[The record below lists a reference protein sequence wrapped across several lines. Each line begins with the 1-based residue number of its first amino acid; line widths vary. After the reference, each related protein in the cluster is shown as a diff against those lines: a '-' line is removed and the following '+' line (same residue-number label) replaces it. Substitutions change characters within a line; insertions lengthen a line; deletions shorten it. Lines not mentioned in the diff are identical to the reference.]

1 VKIAVINIGTI
12 VSGDWRKPL
21 IDGDAISIVDGK
33 FSSVGKVTSEEIEA
47 CDLLIDAN
55 GTTACPGL
63 IDSHVHN
70 SFGDYTPKQQAVGFL
85 QSYLHGGTTTCISA
99 SEVHVAGRPKDREGV
114 KALAVAAYKC
124 FENCRPGGMRVH
136 GGSVILEPTLQPE
149 DFAELREKGLWHAK
163 VGFGSVRTPFD
174 YVPLV
179 QAAHAA
185 GFIVN
190 AHTGGASI
198 SVANSIHGEHL
209 LAIKPDVAFHVNGGP
224 IAMPDEDFERVIKQS
239 EIALQI
245 CQAGNIRTA
254 LLCLNLAIQHDAF
267 DRVLIATDTP
277 TGTGMM
283 PLGMI
288 KSVAEMATLSDYPAE
303 WMIAAA
309 TGNAARVYRLD
320 TGLLQ
325 TGKIADLLLVDAPLG
340 GSQKDCLAAIK
351 HGDVWSQV
359 ACITEGIPRF
369 IGRSRNTPPP
379 LRAPKVVRSRIVQ
392 DFRVSQQ
399 FQ

>member
-1 VKIAVINIGTI
+1 MKIVITNIGTI
-12 VSGDWRKPL
+12 VSGDWRNPL
-21 IDGDAISIVDGK
+21 IDGDSIAIADGR
-33 FSSVGKVTSEEIEA
+33 FTSVGSVSAEEIEA

-55 GTTACPGL
+55 GATACPGL

-124 FENCRPGGMRVH
+124 FENYRPGGMRVH

-149 DFAELREKGLWHAK
+149 DFAELRKEGLWLAK
-163 VGFGSVRTPFD
+163 AGFGSVNTPYD

-179 QAAHAA
+179 RAAREA

-190 AHTGGASI
+190 VHTGGASI
-198 SVANSIHGEHL
+198 SLANSIHGEHL
-209 LAIKPDVAFHVNGGP
+209 LAMKPDVAFHVNGGP
-224 IAMPDEDFERVIKQS
+224 IAMPDEDFKRVIEES
-239 EIALQI
+239 SIALQI
-245 CQAGNIRTA
+245 CQAGNIRTS
-254 LLCLNLAIQHDAF
+254 LLCVNLAVEHNAF

-288 KSVAEMATLSDYPAE
+288 KTVTEMATLTDYPAE

-309 TGNAARVYRLD
+309 TGNNAQVYRLE
-320 TGLLQ
+320 TGFLKP
-325 TGKIADLLLVDAPLG
+325 GKIADLLLVDAPMG
-340 GSQKDCLAAIK
+340 GTQKNCLAAIK
-351 HGDVWSQV
+351 HGDVWSL
-359 ACITEGIPRF
+359 AGCITEGVPRF

-379 LRAPKVVRSRIVQ
+379 LRTPKVVRSRVVQ
-392 DFRVSQQ
+392 DFSTAQQ
-399 FQ
+399 FS

>member
-1 VKIAVINIGTI
+1 VKIAIINIGTI
-12 VSGDWRKPL
+12 VSGDWRNPL
-21 IDGDAISIVDGK
+21 VDGDTILIVGGK
-33 FSSVGKVTSEEIEA
+33 FSAVGRVDPGEIED

-99 SEVHVAGRPKDREGV
+99 SEVHVAGRPKDRDGV
-114 KALAVAAYKC
+114 KALAIAAYKC
-124 FENCRPGGMRVH
+124 FENYRPGGMRVH
-136 GGSVILEPTLQPE
+136 GGSVILEPTRQPE
-149 DFAELREKGLWHAK
+149 DFVELRKKGLWLAK

-179 QAAHAA
+179 QAAQSE

-198 SVANSIHGEHL
+198 SIANSIHGEHL
-209 LAIKPDVAFHVNGGP
+209 LAMKPDVAFHVNGGP
-224 IAMPDEDFERVIKQS
+224 IAMPDKDFEIVVKQS

-254 LLCLNLAIQHDAF
+254 LLCLNLAIENNAF

-288 KSVAEMATLSDYPAE
+288 KSITEMATLSDYPAE
-303 WMIAAA
+303 WMVAAA
-309 TGNAARVYRLD
+309 TGSAARVYRLD
-320 TGLLQ
+320 TGFLQ
-325 TGKIADLLLVDAPLG
+325 PGKIADLLLVDAPLG
-340 GSQKDCLAAIK
+340 GSQKNCLSAIK

-359 ACITEGIPRF
+359 ACITEGVPRF

-379 LRAPKVVRSRIVQ
+379 LRTPKVVRSRLVQ
-392 DFRVSQQ
+392 DFTTSQQ
-399 FQ
+399 FH

>member
-1 VKIAVINIGTI
+1 MKIAIKNIGTI
-12 VSGDWRKPL
+12 VSGDWRAPL
-21 IDGDAISIVDGK
+21 IDGDSIFIADGK
-33 FSSVGKVTSEEIEA
+33 FRTVGKVTAEEIES

-99 SEVHVAGRPKDREGV
+99 SEIHVAGRPSDREGV
-114 KALAVAAYKC
+114 KALALAAYKC
-124 FENCRPGGMRVH
+124 FENYRPGGMRVH
-136 GGSVILEPTLQPE
+136 GGSLILEPTLKAE
-149 DFAELREKGLWHAK
+149 DFQELRKEGVWLAK

-174 YVPLV
+174 YEPLV
-179 QAAHAA
+179 RAAHEA
-185 GFIVN
+185 GFTVN

-198 SVANSIHGEHL
+198 SLANSIYAEHL

-224 IAMPDEDFERVIKQS
+224 IAMPDEDFERLIVESQ
-239 EIALQI
+239 IALQI

-254 LLCLNLAIQHDAF
+254 VKCVNLAVDHDAF

-288 KSVAEMATLSDYPAE
+288 KSITEMATLTDYPAE

-309 TGNAARVYRLD
+309 TGSAALTYKLE
-320 TGLLQ
+320 TGFLRPE
-325 TGKIADLLLVDAPLG
+325 KIADLLLVDAPMG
-340 GSQKDCLAAIK
+340 GSKKTCLEAIK
-351 HGDVWSQV
+351 HGDVWSLV
-359 ACITEGIPRF
+359 ASITEGIPRF

-379 LRAPKVVRSRIVQ
+379 MRTPKVVRSTVVQ
-392 DFRVSQQ
+392 DFSTAQQ
-399 FQ
+399 FS

>member
-1 VKIAVINIGTI
+1 MKIVITNIGTI
-12 VSGDWRKPL
+12 VSGDWRNPL
-21 IDGDAISIVDGK
+21 IDGDSIAIADGR
-33 FSSVGKVTSEEIEA
+33 FTSVGSVSAEEIEA

-55 GTTACPGL
+55 GATACPGL

-124 FENCRPGGMRVH
+124 FENYRPGGMRVH

-149 DFAELREKGLWHAK
+149 DFAELRKEGLWLAK
-163 VGFGSVRTPFD
+163 AGFGSVNTPYD

-179 QAAHAA
+179 RAAREA

-190 AHTGGASI
+190 VHTGGASI
-198 SVANSIHGEHL
+198 SLGNSIHGEHL
-209 LAIKPDVAFHVNGGP
+209 LAMKPDVAFHVNGGP
-224 IAMPDEDFERVIKQS
+224 IAMPDEDFKRVIEES
-239 EIALQI
+239 SIALQI
-245 CQAGNIRTA
+245 CQAGNIRTS
-254 LLCLNLAIQHDAF
+254 LLCVNLAVEHNAF

-288 KSVAEMATLSDYPAE
+288 KTVTEMATLTDYPAE

-309 TGNAARVYRLD
+309 TGNNAQVYRLE
-320 TGLLQ
+320 TGFLKP
-325 TGKIADLLLVDAPLG
+325 GKIADLLLVDAPMG
-340 GSQKDCLAAIK
+340 GTQKNCLAAIK
-351 HGDVWSQV
+351 HGDVWSL
-359 ACITEGIPRF
+359 AGCITEGVPRF

-379 LRAPKVVRSRIVQ
+379 LRTPKVVRSRVVQ
-392 DFRVSQQ
+392 DFSTAQQ
-399 FQ
+399 FS

>member
-1 VKIAVINIGTI
+1 VKIVITNIGTI
-12 VSGDWRKPL
+12 VSGDWRNPL
-21 IDGDAISIVDGK
+21 IDGDSIAIADGR
-33 FSSVGKVTSEEIEA
+33 FTSVGSVSAEEIEA

-55 GTTACPGL
+55 GATACPGL

-124 FENCRPGGMRVH
+124 FENYRPGGMRVH

-149 DFAELREKGLWHAK
+149 DFAELRKEGLWLAK
-163 VGFGSVRTPFD
+163 AGFGSVNTPYD

-179 QAAHAA
+179 RAAREA

-190 AHTGGASI
+190 VHTGGASI
-198 SVANSIHGEHL
+198 SLGNSIHGEHL
-209 LAIKPDVAFHVNGGP
+209 LAMKPDVAFHVNGGP
-224 IAMPDEDFERVIKQS
+224 IAMPDEDFKRVIEES
-239 EIALQI
+239 SIALQI
-245 CQAGNIRTA
+245 CQAGNIRTS
-254 LLCLNLAIQHDAF
+254 LLCVNLAVEHNAF

-288 KSVAEMATLSDYPAE
+288 KTVTEMATLTDYPAE

-309 TGNAARVYRLD
+309 TGNNAQVYRLE
-320 TGLLQ
+320 TGFLKP
-325 TGKIADLLLVDAPLG
+325 GKIADLLLVDAPMG
-340 GSQKDCLAAIK
+340 GTQKNCLAAIK
-351 HGDVWSQV
+351 HGDVWSL
-359 ACITEGIPRF
+359 AGCITEGVPRF

-379 LRAPKVVRSRIVQ
+379 LRTPKVVRSRVVQ
-392 DFRVSQQ
+392 DFSTAQQ
-399 FQ
+399 FS